1 MLARVPLGRIV
12 ASISSPAHRENP
24 RESRG
29 SSLPLV
35 IWLYTKHPE
44 MPKDDARDHGC
55 GYCTLN
61 CAIWEEVQAQIT
73 VSNVA
78 LVSFTESVT
87 VGATSSSHDNT
98 DL

>member
-1 MLARVPLGRIV
+1 MLARVPPGRIV

-35 IWLYTKHPE
+35 ICLYTKHPE
-44 MPKDDARDHGC
+44 MPKDDAGDHGC
-55 GYCTLN
+55 GVQYVELRYLG
-61 CAIWEEVQAQIT
+61 EVQAQIT
-73 VSNVA
+73 VSNFA
-78 LVSFTESVT
+78 LVPFTESVT